1 MAGKRVFAFIGHPG
15 PKSLCASLVSA
26 YLDGV
31 KEGGHEVRSLN
42 LAAMNFDPNL
52 EGGHCQTAAPLEA
65 DLRAFW
71 DNLQWCE
78 HFVLGHPL
86 WWGGFPA
93 RLKGVFDRALLPGAA
108 YDPSSKWPLPKPLL
122 KGRSARVLITAD
134 TSGFFLRLAYGNAIL
149 KQTDRQVFRICGIR
163 PNRFSV
169 FSPVKRSTDEKRRS
183 WLNTARALGR
193 KDV

>member
-1 MAGKRVFAFIGHPG
+1 MTGKRVFAFIGHPG
-15 PKSLCASLVSA
+15 WESLCASLVSA

-31 KEGGHEVRSLN
+31 KGGGHEVRSLN

-52 EGGHCQTAAPLEA
+52 EGGRYRTAAPLEV
-65 DLRAFW
+65 DLQTFL

-93 RLKGVFDRALLPGAA
+93 RLKGVFDRALLPGAV
-108 YDPSSKWPLPKPLL
+108 YDSSGKRLLPRPLL
-122 KGRSARVLITAD
+122 KGRSTRVLITAD
-134 TSGFFLRLAYGNAIL
+134 TPGFFLRLAYGNAIL
-149 KQTDRQVFRICGIR
+149 KQTDRQVFRICGMK

-169 FSPVKRSTDEKRRS
+169 FSPVKTSTDEKRKS
-183 WLNTARALGR
+183 WLNTARELGC